1 MAKRRG
7 KPPRIPQVGTH
18 GMDDAL
24 HEYAVSMSPGESL
37 ELESLRRDTW
47 VSTVSPQMLS
57 DELQGRLFS
66 AISHMIAPKRILE
79 LGTFTGYA
87 TACLAEGLASGG
99 VIDTVDR
106 EDELVDMQDKH
117 WESMGIRHQIRR
129 HVGMAKD
136 ILDSGVLMSEDFR
149 PFDLILI
156 DADKEN
162 QRSYLDWACE
172 HVRVGGWIVVDNV
185 LWWGDVVNV
194 ASGNSKEPRAVAIH
208 ELNTYIRDHDQL
220 DNVLLPLRDG
230 LQLIRRTR

>member
-24 HEYAVSMSPGESL
+24 HDYAVGMSPGESP
-37 ELESLRRDTW
+37 ELAALRRETW
-47 VSTVSPQMLS
+47 VSTVAPQMLS
-57 DELQGRLFS
+57 DELQGRLLS
-66 AISHMIAPKRILE
+66 AISRMIAPNRILE

-87 TACLAEGLASGG
+87 TACLAEGLGVGG

-106 EDELVDMQDKH
+106 EDELIYMQDKH

-129 HVGMAKD
+129 HIGMAKD
-136 ILDSGVLMSEDFR
+136 ILDSGVLMGKDLR
-149 PFDLILI
+149 PFDLLLI

-162 QRSYLDWACE
+162 QRLYLDWACQN
-172 HVRVGGWIVVDNV
+172 VRVGGWIVVDNV

-194 ASGNSKEPRAVAIH
+194 ASGSSSEPRAVAIH
-208 ELNTYIRDHDQL
+208 ELNAYIRDHDQL

-230 LQLIRRTR
+230 LQLIQRTK